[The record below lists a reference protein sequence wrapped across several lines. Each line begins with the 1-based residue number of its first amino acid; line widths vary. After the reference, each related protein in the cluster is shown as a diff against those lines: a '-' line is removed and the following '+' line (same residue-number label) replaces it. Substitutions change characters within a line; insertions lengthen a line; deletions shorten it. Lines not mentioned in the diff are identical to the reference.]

1 MSMKNTLVLAV
12 SIVAGCVLIMWWL
25 EDFNR
30 QRMVAD
36 WKQFVDDWQRKAGAP
51 DAG

>member
-1 MSMKNTLVLAV
+1 MSTKNTLILAATIVL
-12 SIVAGCVLIMWWL
+12 GCVVIMWWL

-36 WKQFVDDWQRKAGAP
+36 WKGFIAEWQRNAVS
-51 DAG
+51 DAGS